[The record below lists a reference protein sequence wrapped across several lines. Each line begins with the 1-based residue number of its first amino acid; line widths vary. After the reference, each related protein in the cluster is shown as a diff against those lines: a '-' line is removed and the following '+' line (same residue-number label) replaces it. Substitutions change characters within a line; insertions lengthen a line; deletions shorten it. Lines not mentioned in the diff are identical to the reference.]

1 MKLKMS
7 KISPEKK
14 YDDVITSIKILSR
27 RAFNENKQD
36 VRVKLENLITYLQR
50 VREQRHLAMMSE
62 HDRIERVRYKELL
75 DYIDREYDENKSN
88 IKEICRTIS
97 KREDMDIVLGTYKK
111 EEIER

>member
-1 MKLKMS
+1 MRLKMS

-75 DYIDREYDENKSN
+75 DYIDRKYDESKSN

>member
-1 MKLKMS
+1 MRLKMS
-7 KISPEKK
+7 KITPEKK

>member
-1 MKLKMS
+1 MRLKMS

-27 RAFNENKQD
+27 RAFNENKQG

-62 HDRIERVRYKELL
+62 HDRIERIRYKEILG
-75 DYIDREYDENKSN
+75 YIDREYDESKCN
-88 IKEICRTIS
+88 IKEICRTIY

-111 EEIER
+111 SEIER